1 MLCIAKIL
9 KSYGTD
15 GALIVSAPEYDP
27 ADFTEP
33 VLICFDGLPVP
44 FFIEEST
51 PRGVNRYIIRLT
63 DVRCLKDAEE
73 MVGRDIFIES
83 GGESHSETDF
93 DFIGWKVYDNG
104 SLIGIVEDVEPIPG
118 NFCLDVKLSG
128 GSEVSVMIPLHEDF
142 IDSIEPDTRELF
154 LILPEGLY

>member
-44 FFIEEST
+44 FFIEESA

-63 DVRCLKDAEE
+63 DVCCLKDAEE
-73 MVGRDIFIES
+73 MVGRDIFVES
-83 GGESHSETDF
+83 GEGPHSETDF

-104 SLIGIVEDVEPIPG
+104 LLIGAVEDIEPIPG

-128 GSEVSVMIPLHEDF
+128 DGEVSVMIPLHGDF

-154 LILPEGLY
+154 LTLPEGLY